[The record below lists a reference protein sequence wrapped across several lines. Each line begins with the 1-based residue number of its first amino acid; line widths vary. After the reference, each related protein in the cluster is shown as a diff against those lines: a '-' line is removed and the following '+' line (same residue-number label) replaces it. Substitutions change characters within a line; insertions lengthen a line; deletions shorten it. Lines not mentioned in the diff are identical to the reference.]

1 MATIFSHAVA
11 AVALGKVFEGGRV
24 PARFWWLAALCS
36 IIPDFDTFG
45 LVFGIRYSDPLGHR
59 GFTHSLLFA
68 LLLGLAVASVFFRD
82 APRLSAR
89 WWRLVLFFFAAT
101 ASHGVLDALT
111 SGGLG
116 VAFFSPFDT
125 RRYFLPWRPVE
136 VSPIGLGFFGPRG
149 LSVIRNEIV
158 WIWLPSA
165 LLVLAAWAWR
175 RVFGSSSRGRR

>member
-1 MATIFSHAVA
+1 MATIFSHAAA
-11 AVALGKVFEGGRV
+11 AVALGKVYEGGRTR
-24 PARFWWLAALCS
+24 PRFWWLAAACS

-45 LVFGIRYSDPLGHR
+45 LIFGIRYGDTLGHR

-68 LLLGLAVASVFFRD
+68 LLAGLLVASAYFRD
-82 APRLSAR
+82 VPRLSGR

-111 SGGLG
+111 NGGLG

-136 VSPIGLGFFGPRG
+136 VSPIGLGFFGPQG
-149 LSVIRNEIV
+149 LSVIRSEIV
-158 WIWLPSA
+158 WIWAPS
-165 LLVLAAWAWR
+165 LVLVAAAWVWR
-175 RVFGSSSRGRR
+175 RVFGDSSRGRR